1 MFLSDTLA
9 LATGTRVGASDHAI
23 GIVCIGNGRVL
34 GVLYRKTLIVVNC
47 AHE

>member
-1 MFLSDTLA
+1 M
-9 LATGTRVGASDHAI
+9 GASDHAI

-34 GVLYRKTLIVVNC
+34 GVLYFKTLIVVNC